1 MTDRSAVDT
10 IRGYFYQFDM
20 SIRSVLNLAN
30 GTDSI
35 SIECVEDIDL
45 RTASDVTAVQC
56 KYYAKSEYNHSVIK
70 EAVMYMLSHFKE
82 VKAGTKPKISYV
94 IRGHYASGTEKL
106 SAGID
111 VEFLK
116 KHFLTHTTDKV
127 KHYHHTELGL
137 DDADLAEF
145 LALLTVDINALE
157 FDKQF
162 QEVICQLKATFGC
175 TSFSAEFFY
184 YNNALRAIRE
194 LAIRSN
200 PADRT
205 ITKQAF
211 LENVNTSSIL
221 FNEWFVQKKGKKL
234 HLAALRKEY
243 FTALNVSPFERFFLI
258 EINPASYIR
267 EELKE
272 LVFILSKKWSKT
284 SKLEPNSFCPYLFV
298 QGIPEDELLAL
309 KKELS
314 VEGFKFVD
322 GYDYQ
327 GADFSA
333 NSIGQKATHSNG
345 TKIKIL
351 NSLGNLEE
359 TVNAITKTRKI
370 YQFHLDQ
377 SYFEFANPSVGH
389 VKIQVEQLSDIKGII

>member
-1 MTDRSAVDT
+1 
-10 IRGYFYQFDM
+10 M
-20 SIRSVLNLAN
+20 SIGSVLGLAN
-30 GTDSI
+30 YTDSI

-70 EAVMYMLSHFKE
+70 EAIMYMLSHFKE
-82 VKAGTKPKISYV
+82 VKAGTKPKMSYV
-94 IRGHYASGTEKL
+94 IRGHYASNRDKL
-106 SAGID
+106 DAGID

-116 KHFLTHTTDKV
+116 KNFLIYTTDKV
-127 KHYHHTELGL
+127 KRYHHTELSL
-137 DDADLAEF
+137 DDVDLEKF
-145 LALLTVDINALE
+145 LTLLTVDINALE

-162 QEVICQLKATFGC
+162 QAVVGQLMAAFNC

-184 YNNALRAIRE
+184 YNNALRVIRE

-205 ITKQAF
+205 ITKKEF
-211 LENVNTSSIL
+211 LERLNTSSIL

-243 FTALNVSPFERFFLI
+243 FSSLNVSPFERFFLI
-258 EINPASYIR
+258 EIDQVSYSR
-267 EELKE
+267 EKLKE

-284 SKLEPNSFCPYLFV
+284 SKLEPSSFCPYLF
-298 QGIPEDELLAL
+298 INSISEEELRAL

-314 VEGFKFVD
+314 LEGFKFVD

-327 GADFSA
+327 GADFSVS
-333 NSIGQKATHSNG
+333 SIGQKATYSNG

-351 NSLGNLEE
+351 NSLDNLNEAVS
-359 TVNAITKTRKI
+359 TFTKTRKI
-370 YQFHLDQ
+370 YQFHLGQ
-377 SYFEFANPSVGH
+377 SYFELVNSSVSH
-389 VKIQVEQLSDIKGII
+389 IKIQVENLSDIKEII

>member
-1 MTDRSAVDT
+1 
-10 IRGYFYQFDM
+10 M
-20 SIRSVLNLAN
+20 SIRSVLGLAN
-30 GTDSI
+30 DTDSI

-70 EAVMYMLSHFKE
+70 EAVMYMLSHFRE
-82 VKAGTKPKISYV
+82 VKAGTKQEMSYV
-94 IRGHYASGTEKL
+94 IRGHYASGQEKL
-106 SAGID
+106 NAGID

-116 KHFLTHTTDKV
+116 KNFLTHTTDKV
-127 KHYHHTELGL
+127 KRYHHTELSL
-137 DDADLAEF
+137 DDADLEKF
-145 LALLTVDINALE
+145 LTRLTVDINALE

-162 QEVICQLKATFGC
+162 QAVVCQLKAAFGC

-184 YNNALRAIRE
+184 YNNALRVIRE
-194 LAIRSN
+194 LAIRPN

-205 ITKQAF
+205 ITKKAF
-211 LENVNTSSIL
+211 LESVNTSSIL

-243 FTALNVSPFERFFLI
+243 FTSLNVSPFERFFLI
-258 EINPASYIR
+258 EIDPVSYSR

-298 QGIPEDELLAL
+298 QGIPENELRAL

-314 VEGFKFVD
+314 LEGFKFVD

-333 NSIGQKATHSNG
+333 SSIGQKATYSNG
-345 TKIKIL
+345 TRIKIL
-351 NSLGNLEE
+351 NSLGNLNEA
-359 TVNAITKTRKI
+359 VSAITKTRKI
-370 YQFHLDQ
+370 YQFHLGQ
-377 SYFEFANPSVGH
+377 SYFELVNPSVSH
-389 VKIQVEQLSDIKGII
+389 VKIQVEQLSDIKEII